1 MGARKGRCCRRSGRS
16 NKIFDM
22 FFGVADY
29 GSVPTKG
36 QEAISTL
43 RLGGIQLHNRSVF
56 PRRKGKLLHVAW
68 PCTTMDVRNCAAW
81 ALILKAL
88 IWNESWIRK

>member
-29 GSVPTKG
+29 GSVPNQGAGGNIDIEVGRNPTAQSKCIPTKKG
-36 QEAISTL
+36 QAAT
-43 RLGGIQLHNRSVF
+43 RRVALHND
-56 PRRKGKLLHVAW
+56 G
-68 PCTTMDVRNCAAW
+68 C
-81 ALILKAL
+81 
-88 IWNESWIRK
+88 